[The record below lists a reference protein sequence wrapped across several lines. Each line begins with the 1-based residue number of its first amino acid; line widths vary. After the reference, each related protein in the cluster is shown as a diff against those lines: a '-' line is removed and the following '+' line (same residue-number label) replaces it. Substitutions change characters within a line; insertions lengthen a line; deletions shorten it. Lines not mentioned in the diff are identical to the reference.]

1 MHISKKRIG
10 HKLMGVFL
18 LSALFALL
26 LQPTNVV
33 AAPSNKAV
41 WENYATKNTNKGRK
55 GVASKKLSSE
65 QLKQKRLAEWKK
77 AHPAK
82 KALTSHQRKSKAK
95 LAKSAKQWQLKQD
108 MALIQQQEHLHSLVK
123 RSQKSSR
130 ANPSVVVNE
139 DILLAR
145 QRTVWQRKWDADHP
159 AQAQAKRARSYKVN
173 GYINT
178 AKSQAKATTRNAA
191 RRAIQKNKTVK
202 RIKKAAPVQLTRA
215 QYNQR
220 FKQRQQKNQ
229 QAKGSV
235 KRVANNTKTTFKP
248 TKSKAHFNRLPLE
261 IISKLNDAG
270 VKENGM
276 SAYVQDVNS
285 KQPLLAYQDQASR
298 VPASVMKLITS
309 YAALGVLGANYRWPL
324 DVFAQGPIKKG
335 TLTGDLIIKGYGAPE
350 FNKAELRKVLKAIRS
365 KGIHSIKGRVVFDN
379 SYFSIPNESAAA
391 FDGKGF
397 ASYNAQPDALLFNE
411 RISEFKIRAN
421 KKGKRVRVTTSTPTH
436 NMKIVNKM
444 RKTRRGCRPRIRV
457 SHRGALTTVTFSGTF
472 SRRCGTRSYARV
484 ISRPAEMVYGSMRA
498 MWKRDVGGK
507 LSTRFAMGKAPKNVK
522 PLVRTYSRTLAEIL
536 PSIDKDSNNVMAR
549 QLLLSIGAKRTGH
562 GTPRSGANAINQWL
576 VSRGLNF
583 PELRIEN
590 GSGLSRLAR
599 ISARHVG
606 DLLMDAYHS
615 PYRNHLMQSLAIAG
629 VDGTMKRRLR
639 GTPVRGK
646 GFFKTGTL
654 KNVRSIAGYIKAANE
669 HTYVIAILHNDP
681 KARSRTVGAHNSL
694 IEWVYEGGRSNT
706 RLAQR

>member
-1 MHISKKRIG
+1 MHTSNKRIG
-10 HKLMGVFL
+10 HKLMGAL
-18 LSALFALL
+18 LSSALFTLL
-26 LQPTNVV
+26 LQPSIVV
-33 AAPSNKAV
+33 ADSNIKAV
-41 WENYATKNTNKGRK
+41 WENLFTNENKNKGRS
-55 GVASKKLSSE
+55 VTAKLTPQ

-77 AHPAK
+77 AHP
-82 KALTSHQRKSKAK
+82 K
-95 LAKSAKQWQLKQD
+95 LVIAKSAKQWQLKQD

-123 RSQKSSR
+123 RSQKKAR
-130 ANPSVVVNE
+130 ANPSVVANE

-159 AQAQAKRARSYKVN
+159 AQARAKAKRATSYKVN
-173 GYINT
+173 GYVNR
-178 AKSQAKATTRNAA
+178 AQAQPKLVARKNTRNKA
-191 RRAIQKNKTVK
+191 KNNKPVK
-202 RIKKAAPVQLTRA
+202 LSKNPAPVQLTRA

-220 FKQRQQKNQ
+220 FKQQQLKKQ
-229 QAKGSV
+229 QAQGVAKGIV
-235 KRVANNTKTTFKP
+235 KNTRATFKP
-248 TKSKAHFNRLPLE
+248 SSSKAHFNRLPLE

-324 DVFAQGPIKKG
+324 DIFTQGPIKKG

-350 FNKAELRKVLKAIRS
+350 FNKAELRKALKAIRS
-365 KGIHSIKGRVVFDN
+365 KGIHSVKGRVVFDN
-379 SYFSIPNESAAA
+379 SYFSIPYESAAA
-391 FDGKGF
+391 FDGKGH

-421 KKGKRVRVTTSTPTH
+421 RKGKRVKVTTSTPTH

-457 SHRGALTTVTFSGTF
+457 SHRGVKTTVTFSGTF

-484 ISRPAEMVYGSMRA
+484 ISRPAEMIYGSMRA

-507 LSTRFAMGKAPKNVK
+507 LNTRFAMGKAPKNIK

-562 GTPRSGANAINQWL
+562 GSPRSGANAINQWL
-576 VSRGLNF
+576 ISRGLNF

-599 ISARHVG
+599 ISTRHVG

-654 KNVRSIAGYIKAANE
+654 KNVRSIAGYVKAANG

-681 KARSRTVGAHNSL
+681 KARGRTVGAHNSL
-694 IEWVYEGGRSNT
+694 IEWVFKGGRSNP